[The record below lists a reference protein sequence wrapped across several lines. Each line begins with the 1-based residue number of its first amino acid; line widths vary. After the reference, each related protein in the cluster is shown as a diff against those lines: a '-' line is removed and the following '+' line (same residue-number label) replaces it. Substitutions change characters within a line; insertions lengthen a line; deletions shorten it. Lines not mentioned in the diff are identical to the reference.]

1 MSEST
6 IYSHFCRKP
15 RNVRDLRDVGADR
28 PICVRVVK
36 VIELTQEQYQH
47 FCTHMLEDMPFI
59 KANRTLTDRDAN
71 GVNHCLLVTARNTQG
86 GILVDC
92 QGYDYARYAAEVR
105 DKSLLDLRDV
115 SVDRCDIKQRQPRGQ
130 QER

>member
-1 MSEST
+1 MAETT
-6 IYSHFCRKP
+6 IYSCFCRKP
-15 RNVRDLRDVGADR
+15 HSVRDLRDVGADR

-47 FCTHMLEDMPFI
+47 FCTHMMEDMPFI
-59 KANRTLTDRDAN
+59 KANNTLTDRDAT
-71 GVNHCLLVTARNTQG
+71 GIYHCLLVTTRNNQG
-86 GILVDC
+86 GILVDS
-92 QGYDYARYAAEVR
+92 QGYDYARYAADVR

-115 SVDRCDIKQRQPRGQ
+115 PVDRCDVKHRQPRGQ